1 VKFGLLYQLQTP
13 RPVDAETWREDD
25 ERKIIHQALEQIEL
39 ADSLGYDYVFFTEHH
54 FLEEYCHSAAP
65 EVVLGA
71 AAARTK
77 NIRLGHGI
85 VQMPP
90 NQNHPARVAERIAT
104 LDIVSNGRVE
114 FGTGEGATDTE
125 YGGFLTRRQDKKEA
139 WEEATR
145 ECLRMMTSVPYPGYE
160 GAFFS
165 MPERNVIPKPVQK
178 PHPPVWVAASR
189 RETVMLGA
197 RLGMGALGFGFE
209 SPEEAEERATRY
221 FELIRECRQ
230 PIGAAMNPALLTVGN
245 MLCARTDEEAVDRGL
260 RGAQFFGFVF
270 GWMHGQLSYGRDNI
284 YREFRRRMDQQSS
297 AEGKEA
303 ATALEPE
310 DESARALYRMG
321 RRGNFIGS
329 PDFLRENCRR
339 YEEAHVDALLFFT
352 QCGDRQHEDIM
363 ESLEL
368 FGKEVLP
375 EFKER
380 HHKHQQWREQ
390 QLDGVKF
397 PVNSSI

>member
-1 VKFGLLYQLQTP
+1 VKFGLLFQLQTP
-13 RPVDAETWREDD
+13 RPVDAESWHEDD
-25 ERKIIHQALEQIEL
+25 ERKIIHQALDQIEL
-39 ADSLGYDYVFFTEHH
+39 ADKLGYDYVFFTEHH
-54 FLEEYCHSAAP
+54 FLEEYCHSTAP

-90 NQNHPARVAERIAT
+90 RQNHPARVAERIAT
-104 LDIVSNGRVE
+104 LDIISNGRVE
-114 FGTGEGATDTE
+114 FGTGEGATETE
-125 YGGFLTRRQDKKEA
+125 FGGFLTKRNEKKEA

-145 ECLRMMTSVPYPGYE
+145 ECLRMMQCVPYPGYE
-160 GAFFS
+160 GVHFS
-165 MPERNVIPKPVQK
+165 MPERNVIPKPIQK

-189 RETVMLGA
+189 RETVMLAA

-209 SPEEAEERATRY
+209 SPEEAEERALRY
-221 FELIRECRQ
+221 FELIRACRE

-245 MLCARTDEEAVDRGL
+245 MLCARTDEEAVERGL
-260 RGAQFFGFVF
+260 RGAQYFGFVF
-270 GWMHGQLSYGRDNI
+270 GWMHGHLTPGRDNI
-284 YREFRRRMDQQSS
+284 YREFLRRSS
-297 AEGKEA
+297 EGA
-303 ATALEPE
+303 ADSMEPQ
-310 DESARALYRMG
+310 DESARTLYRMG

-329 PDFLRENCRR
+329 PEFLRENCRK
-339 YEEAHVDALLFFT
+339 YEDAHVDALLFFS
-352 QCGDRQHEDIM
+352 QCGDRQHEHIM

-368 FGKEVLP
+368 FAREVMP

-380 HHKHQQWREQ
+380 HARHQQWRSQ
-390 QLDGVKF
+390 QLEGVRF